1 MNTYRVTT
9 VHRIVYVHNV
19 VGIETEKDGDGGRTL
34 VFNRQGAPATRFPLA
49 NVASYEV
56 TA

>member
-1 MNTYRVTT
+1 MHTYRVTT